1 MFRIGSFSQLT
12 GVTVKTLRYYESVGL
27 LQPAEVD
34 RFTGYRSYT
43 LDQMDRLNRIVA
55 LKDLGLTLDEIK
67 RVLNDHPQPAE
78 LRGMLRLKRAQVRQS
93 IAAEQARLERIEARL
108 RLIESEGAE
117 PVYPVIVRDVQA
129 QDVLAYRQ
137 IVSAP
142 PEIGPLIDRVF
153 DNFTHAGLK
162 PVAPCVAL
170 YYHGEYRE
178 HDLDFE
184 IALPVDEHAPES
196 LPLWEDRRMARQ
208 TLPAQR
214 VAATQCRMESQI
226 DVFLAYRDLSA
237 WVAAH
242 NQRIAIAPS
251 REVYNVAPAPGE
263 PTTFEVQCPL
273 EP

>member
-43 LDQMDRLNRIVA
+43 LAQMDRLNRIVA
-55 LKDLGLTLDEIK
+55 LKELGLTLEEIK
-67 RVLNDHPQPAE
+67 RVLDDHPEPAE

-108 RLIESEGAE
+108 RLIESVDAE
-117 PVYPVIVRDVQA
+117 PINPVIVRAVPA
-129 QDVLAYRQ
+129 QNVLGYRQ
-137 IVSAP
+137 IVSTP
-142 PEIGPLIDRVF
+142 PAIAPLIDRVF
-153 DNFTHAGLK
+153 GYFSQAGLK

-184 IALPVDEHAPES
+184 IALPVNASAPAS
-196 LPLWEDRRMARQ
+196 LPLWDDQSMVRR

-214 VAATQCRMESQI
+214 VAATQCRMESQL

-237 WVAAH
+237 WVAA
-242 NQRIAIAPS
+242 NNERIAHAPS
-251 REVYNVAPAPGE
+251 REVYNVAHASGE
-263 PTTFEVQCPL
+263 PIAFEVQCPL
-273 EP
+273 E